1 MGLEVSVRRGVGAPW
16 GSLGSLGKLRGPLG
30 DGGSMKEELRFFK
43 DGKGIPGGDEAYMGA
58 GEFLET

>member
-1 MGLEVSVRRGVGAPW
+1 
-16 GSLGSLGKLRGPLG
+16 
-30 DGGSMKEELRFFK
+30 MKEELRFFK